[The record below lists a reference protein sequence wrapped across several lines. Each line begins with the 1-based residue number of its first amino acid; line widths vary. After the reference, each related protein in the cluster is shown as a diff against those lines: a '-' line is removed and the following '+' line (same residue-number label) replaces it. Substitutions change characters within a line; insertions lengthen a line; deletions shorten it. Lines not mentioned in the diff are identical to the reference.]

1 MSAESMSGEPAAAIE
16 APTTVPVWD
25 PLVRVL
31 HWTLAA
37 GFLGAFLIDSPRDLH
52 ETLGWIA
59 VAAVAVRVA
68 WGFVGTHRARF
79 SDFVPTPAGF
89 LAYVRATIG
98 GREPRH
104 VGHNPAGGAMVVAL
118 LAVVATLGLTG
129 WMMGL
134 DAFWGAG
141 WLEGV
146 HETVANLGFGLVV
159 LHWAGVAWE
168 SLRHRENLAKAMIT
182 GRKRP

>member
-1 MSAESMSGEPAAAIE
+1 METEPAGASAIP
-16 APTTVPVWD
+16 ALVPVWD

-59 VAAVAVRVA
+59 VGAAAARVG
-68 WGFVGTHRARF
+68 WGFAGPQRARF
-79 SDFVPTPAGF
+79 ADFVPTPAGF
-89 LAYVRATIG
+89 LAYAQAVLA
-98 GREPRH
+98 GREARY

-141 WLEGV
+141 WLEGL
-146 HETVANLGFGLVV
+146 HEIVGNVGFGLVV
-159 LHWAGVAWE
+159 FHWLGVTWE

>member
-1 MSAESMSGEPAAAIE
+1 MVAKHPGAAV
-16 APTTVPVWD
+16 APTIPVWD

-37 GFLGAFLIDSPRDLH
+37 GFLGAFLFSSPRDLH
-52 ETLGWIA
+52 ETLGWTA
-59 VAAVAVRVA
+59 VGAVAVRVV
-68 WGFVGTHRARF
+68 WGFIGTRHARF
-79 SDFVPTPAGF
+79 ADFVTTPGGF
-89 LAYVRATIG
+89 LAYARATLG
-98 GREPRH
+98 GREPRF

-118 LAVVATLGLTG
+118 LTVVAALGLTG

-141 WLEGV
+141 WLESL
-146 HETVANLGFGLVV
+146 HETVANIGIGLV
-159 LHWAGVAWE
+159 LFHWLGVAWE
-168 SLRHRENLAKAMIT
+168 SLRHRENLAKAMVT

>member
-1 MSAESMSGEPAAAIE
+1 MPADMARGPT
-16 APTTVPVWD
+16 APATVPVWD
-25 PLVRVL
+25 PLLRLL

-37 GFLGAFLIDSPRDLH
+37 GFLGAFLLDSPRDLH

-59 VAAVAVRVA
+59 VGAVAVRVV
-68 WGFVGTHRARF
+68 WGFVGPRRARF

-89 LAYVRATIG
+89 LAYARATFA
-98 GREPRH
+98 GREQRY

-118 LAVVATLGLTG
+118 LLVVATLGVTG

-141 WLEGV
+141 WLESL
-146 HETVANLGFGLVV
+146 HETVGNLGFGLVV
-159 LHWAGVAWE
+159 FHWLGVAWE
-168 SLRHRENLAKAMIT
+168 SVRHRENLAKAMIT